1 MYSWDGVFTFS
12 PVIRNTR
19 LGCPDLLSKWIKLK
33 LTYFV

>member
-1 MYSWDGVFTFS
+1 MYSLDGVFTFF
-12 PVIRNTR
+12 PVIRNTS